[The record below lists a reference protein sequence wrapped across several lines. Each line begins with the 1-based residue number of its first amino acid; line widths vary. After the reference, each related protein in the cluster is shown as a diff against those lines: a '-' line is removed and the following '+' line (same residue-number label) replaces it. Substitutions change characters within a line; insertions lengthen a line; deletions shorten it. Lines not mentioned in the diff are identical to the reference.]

1 MVDQYLTAQAIMYGV
16 LVLVVLW
23 LIAAVIKR
31 NRDPVSRINI
41 EDLLLGDDGRMSKA
55 SVVMLG
61 AFMLTTWLMIYLT
74 AGGKMSEG
82 YLAIYVAAWIAP
94 TVTKLIQAPALEKEK
109 DAKAVASTD

>member
-1 MVDQYLTAQAIMYGV
+1 MVEKYLTAQAIMYGV

-23 LIAAVIKR
+23 FLAAIIRR
-31 NRDPVSRINI
+31 NKDPSSRINI

-82 YLAIYVAAWIAP
+82 YLAIYVSAWIAP
-94 TVTKLIQAPALEKEK
+94 TVTKLFNTPEKEK
-109 DAKAVASTD
+109 NAKPVTTSD